1 MTPRDLLVQGSKALG
16 LTLGKEE
23 IDRLALYHTELA
35 KWNLKMNLVA
45 RAAAPEI
52 IETHFLDSLTLLP
65 HLPVRGQSP
74 ELLDV
79 GSGAGF
85 PGLVLKAVCPQ
96 LLLTLIE
103 PRAKRA
109 AFLRHIVRSLA
120 LDHVEV
126 MEKRLEPALAGQLPT
141 YPCITSRAVATI
153 SEFLALAAPF
163 SPAGG
168 TVICMKGPRAEEEI
182 SQWQHDQPAS
192 PYRLREVVTLALPFS
207 RATRHLVIFTKTAA

>member
-16 LTLGKEE
+16 LQLGSRE
-23 IDRLALYHTELA
+23 IDRLARYHAELA

-45 RAAAPEI
+45 RADVPEI

-65 HLPVRGQSP
+65 HLPGEKP

-85 PGLVLKAVCPQ
+85 PGLVLKAACPQ
-96 LLLTLIE
+96 LILTLIE

-109 AFLRHIVRSLA
+109 AFLRHIVRNLA
-120 LDHVEV
+120 LDQVEV
-126 MEKRLEPALAGQLPT
+126 MEKRLEPALAGQLPA
-141 YPCITSRAVATI
+141 YPCITSRAVAAI

-192 PYRLREVVTLALPFS
+192 PYRLREVVPLALPFT